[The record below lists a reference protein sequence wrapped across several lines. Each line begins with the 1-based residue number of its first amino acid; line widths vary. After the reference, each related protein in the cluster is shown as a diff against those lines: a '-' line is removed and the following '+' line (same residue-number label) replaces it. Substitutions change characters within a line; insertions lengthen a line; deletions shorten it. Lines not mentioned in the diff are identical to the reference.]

1 MSSDFK
7 HLPPDEL
14 EIYAKEKLDLGLEVF
29 VRDNQ
34 LVPSFQSVFDLKN
47 QGVLGFEGVPPIEL
61 LRAAKVS
68 STLVEGEYLARYM
81 VLEAFTQK
89 ALSGKVFLRVS
100 LDVLLQ
106 SAAKTGETLK
116 YLAKFGL
123 SPSNVVIKLS
133 KSENTEDYQ
142 LLRQATQH
150 YRGMGFQIAVSNL
163 NQGFTGLSLWSEI
176 TPDYVQLEEEF
187 IHGIHHDKVKH
198 HILRS
203 IYDVASQ
210 SGAKIIAE
218 GVSNNQDLMTIRDL
232 GIDFVQGD
240 YLAPSSHEPS
250 KVLAAEVRQSLL
262 RVEYQHENVLQSRA
276 TVTKLVQYVAP
287 VSPETNNAAVFHLFE
302 TNPKLYAVP
311 VVDLGRPVGLI
322 SRHAMIDN
330 YARPYRRE
338 LFSNK
343 SCTSMMD
350 SAPIVVDH
358 EMSVGDLNQLILNK
372 DPQYLAS
379 GYIITDQGLYLGMGN
394 GHDLLRLISKMQLDA
409 ARYANPLTLLPGNTP
424 VCEQIDLLIEAGA
437 SFVTCYFDL
446 DYFKPFND
454 VYGFQKG
461 DEVIQLTARLLSKA
475 CGVYDFLGHVGGDDF
490 IVLFQS
496 DDWEQRCHDF
506 LGEIEKAF
514 PHFYGEEDRARGGI
528 ETEDRQGIRRFF
540 PILTIS
546 IASLKV
552 TPGLYKSHHEVSQ
565 ACTSAK
571 KHAKKFEGNYLFIE
585 RRLPLR
591 ALSSQPHHQHH

>member
-1 MSSDFK
+1 VSSDSY

-34 LVPSFQSVFDLKN
+34 LAPTFQSIFDLKN
-47 QGVLGFEGVPPIEL
+47 QDVLGFEGIPPIEL
-61 LRAAKVS
+61 MRAAKVS
-68 STLVEGEYLARYM
+68 STVLEGEYMARHI
-81 VLEAFTQK
+81 VLEKFTQQ

-106 SAAKTGETLK
+106 SAAKSGETLK
-116 YLAKFGL
+116 YLAEFGL

-133 KSENTEDYQ
+133 KSESTEEYQ

-176 TPDYVQLEEEF
+176 MPDYVQLEQVF
-187 IHGIHHDKVKH
+187 LDGISHDKVKQ
-198 HILRS
+198 HIARS
-203 IYDVASQ
+203 IYEVASQ

-218 GVSNNQDLMTIRDL
+218 GISSHQDLMAIRDL

-240 YLAPSSHEPS
+240 YLAPSSYVPS
-250 KVLAAEVRQSLL
+250 KTLSAEVRQSLL
-262 RVEYQHENVLQSRA
+262 RFEYKHENVLQSRA
-276 TVTKLVQYVAP
+276 SVAKLLQYVAP
-287 VSPETNNAAVFHLFE
+287 VSPQINNAAVFELFE
-302 TNPKLYAVP
+302 ANPKLYAVP

-322 SRHAMIDN
+322 TRHTMIDN

-338 LFSNK
+338 LYSNK

-350 SAPIVVDH
+350 SAPIIVNH
-358 EMSVGDLNQLILNK
+358 EMSVFDLNQLILNS
-372 DPQYLAS
+372 DPQHLAS

-394 GHDLLRLISKMQLDA
+394 GHDLLRLISKMQVDA

-424 VCEQIDLLIEAGA
+424 VSEQMDLLIGAGA

-446 DYFKPFND
+446 DNFKPFND

-461 DEVIQLTARLLSKA
+461 DEVIQLTARLLSKV
-475 CGVYDFLGHVGGDDF
+475 CGIYDFLGHIGGDDF

-506 LGEIEKAF
+506 MDEIAKAF
-514 PHFYGEEDRARGGI
+514 PYFYGDEDRARGGI
-528 ETEDRQGIRRFF
+528 ETDDRQGIRRFY

-552 TPGLYKSHHEVSQ
+552 TPGLYKSHHEVSA

-585 RRLPLR
+585 RRLPLS
-591 ALSSQPHHQHH
+591 AVSTQPDHQLH